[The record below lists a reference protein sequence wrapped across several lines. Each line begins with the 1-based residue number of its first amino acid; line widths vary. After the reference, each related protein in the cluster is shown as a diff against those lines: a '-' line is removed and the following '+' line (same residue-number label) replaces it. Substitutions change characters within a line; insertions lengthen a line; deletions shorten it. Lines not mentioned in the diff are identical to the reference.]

1 MLAGAITIFPV
12 GIFLAAALFV
22 IAYVMWET
30 RIVYKLTA
38 TEALGVG
45 GATLIVILLCLLLLS
60 KACTDT
66 VSPHLTGDGDK
77 APAPGVRSLTMQGD
91 AGADPGFV
99 FVSRLPSFP
108 LARAERDW
116 SPASVTVNGKPPPNR
131 RR

>member
-1 MLAGAITIFPV
+1 MPLRHNNLPGRHFSRGGLVRHRLRHV
-12 GIFLAAALFV
+12 GDPH
-22 IAYVMWET
+22 
-30 RIVYKLTA
+30 VYKLTA

-77 APAPGVRSLTMQGD
+77 APAPGVLSLTMQGD

-99 FVSRLPSFP
+99 LVSRLPSFP
-108 LARAERDW
+108 WLVRNEIGRQ
-116 SPASVTVNGKPPPNR
+116 PPLL
-131 RR
+131 